1 MASTKAAS
9 HRSDRPSGRRT
20 AAAEPSVVLA
30 TMMKPLLEGYDEAVT
45 RSRKAGRPVS
55 LRVSVDP
62 SGGAT
67 VLSVEEIDAPEA
79 LPIEEPG
86 EPAPELRDALTAA
99 RERGQLR
106 AAEILSGADMVSAEG
121 LAELLGVTRVTVNS
135 KRQAGQ
141 LLGLD
146 GAKRGYRFPVW
157 QLNAEGR
164 PYPELGPLLE
174 RLGDPW
180 TVYRFLVQPQGALD
194 GLTGRQAL
202 ERGRGRGRAVLQAAE
217 SVARGDFT

>member
-9 HRSDRPSGRRT
+9 NRSNDRPSGRRT
-20 AAAEPSVVLA
+20 AAAGSGVVLA
-30 TMMKPLLEGYDEAVT
+30 AMMKPLLEGYDEAVT

-67 VLSVEEIDAPEA
+67 VLSVEEIDAPDV

-86 EPAPELRDALTAA
+86 EPAPELRDALAAA

-106 AAEILSGADMVSAEG
+106 AAEILSGADMVSAVG

-164 PYPELGPLLE
+164 PYPELGPLHE

-180 TVYRFLVQPQGALD
+180 SVYRFLVQSQGALD

-202 ERGRGRGRAVLQAAE
+202 ERGRGRAALQAAE
-217 SVARGDFT
+217 SIARGDCT